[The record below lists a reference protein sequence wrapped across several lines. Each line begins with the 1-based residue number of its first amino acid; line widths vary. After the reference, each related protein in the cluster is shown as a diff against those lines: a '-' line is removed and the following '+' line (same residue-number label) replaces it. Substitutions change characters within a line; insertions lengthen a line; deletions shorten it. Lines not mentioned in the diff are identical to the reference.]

1 MRASSLALCVAFSAA
16 AGAAVACGGSNAP
29 PNTGGTGST
38 SSATPTSTVATA
50 DTGSSVPE
58 PPPSAEVDAGVKA
71 ADAGKFDDARK
82 SFEAAV
88 KKNPQNYIAYNN
100 LGQVCE
106 KLGDFPAA
114 EDAFKHAVDLKPDL
128 DKAAAE
134 LSVLYANDGKVD
146 DALTVARN
154 GLAKHPGSADL
165 HVSMGVALAVKSLQD
180 DAAKEF
186 SAAVQSAPN
195 DPSVHLTFAHYL
207 NVWKVRGA
215 TPHLDAAVGL
225 AGTDYDMLAEIGH
238 EYRMAAA
245 ASPSPETE
253 LGSCVKTFDGLIKT
267 KDGAM
272 PRTERALCKLALKDE
287 KACMDDLQAAVA
299 KEPNYAPAHYW
310 YAGRLGRA
318 NHFKEAAA
326 EYAKYLDLAPNGDM
340 AKAASEKLK
349 MAQDAMKHPP
359 KK

>member
-1 MRASSLALCVAFSAA
+1 MRASTLVLCLGVSGV
-16 AGAAVACGGSNAP
+16 AGASACGGSKTP

-38 SSATPTSTVATA
+38 SSTAATTAPTTAQTAT
-50 DTGSSVPE
+50 SVPE
-58 PPPSAEVDAGVKA
+58 PPPSAEVDAGIKS
-71 ADAGKFDDARK
+71 ADAGKYDDARK

-106 KLGDFPAA
+106 KLSDIPAA
-114 EDAFKHAVDLKPDL
+114 EDAFKHAVALKPDL

-154 GLAKHPGSADL
+154 GLASHPGSGDL
-165 HVSMGVALAVKSLQD
+165 HVSMAIALAVKGQQD
-180 DAAKEF
+180 DSAKEF

-195 DPSVHLTFAHYL
+195 DPLVHLTFAHYL
-207 NVWKVRGA
+207 SMWKVRGA

-225 AGTDYDMLAEIGH
+225 AGNDYDMLGEIGH
-238 EYRMAAA
+238 EYRMAAG
-245 ASPSPETE
+245 ASPTPETE

-267 KDGAM
+267 KDGGM

-287 KACMDDLQAAVA
+287 KGGMEDLQAAVA
-299 KEPNYAPAHYW
+299 KEPSYAPAHYW
-310 YAGRLGRA
+310 YGGRLGKA

-326 EYAKYLDLAPNGDM
+326 EYAKYLELAPSGDM
-340 AKAASEKLK
+340 AKAAAEKLK